1 MKKLFFLA
9 VASLAFLF
17 SATAQVL
24 PKEQMKNT
32 AWSGFGA
39 PINGDV
45 MFYGFTDTFQA
56 RFDRGKFTVEGML
69 NWSFLANY
77 DNEGNVDNFV
87 FGTSNLNP
95 LSLKYGVRS
104 WGNGV
109 WAGENKVS
117 GEISAADK
125 AKIEADGHSD
135 WLNYNDQA
143 NVSNTIQDS
152 YYVNFIY
159 HITKNFDFGVG
170 TKLNWQVGPA
180 PRYGSWLWESDA
192 HVRQGGFS
200 TAYDDRAG
208 AFGSTSMESVGT
220 YKYTVDAPGS
230 ADVVGFVPY
239 ANKYAKR
246 ALGVRFLADNNVFEI
261 GAALPNGFN
270 TDDPAVN
277 TAVRFSPI
285 QWLSLA
291 AALEGAFDDGANF
304 YTGATLGMD
313 AFILDLYFAADSLFT
328 KADDDQA
335 YGTGATIQFS
345 IPGTALT
352 LKPELGINLFQ
363 DSNYDF
369 AWYTGGTLSIGLS
382 KTLILDIWSSFA
394 QGSKDKRWADY
405 KSTEDWNGGHIFDLR
420 PELTFIYSKNTSFA
434 VYVDFEQRTAF
445 DGISRKCWSS
455 GVYWTYTF

>member
-1 MKKLFFLA
+1 MKKLLSVA
-9 VASLAFLF
+9 TASLAFVF
-17 SATAQVL
+17 AANAQVL

-32 AWSGFGA
+32 AWTGFGA
-39 PINGDV
+39 PINGDLTY
-45 MFYGFTDTFQA
+45 YGFTDTFQA

-95 LSLKYGVRS
+95 LSLKYGVRDWDS
-104 WGNGV
+104 GV

-117 GEISAADK
+117 GEISEADK
-125 AKIEADGHSD
+125 LKIKADGHSD

-143 NVSNTIQDS
+143 NVSNTVQDS

-200 TAYDDRAG
+200 TSYDDRAG
-208 AFGSTSMESVGT
+208 AFWPTSMESVGT
-220 YKYTVDAPGS
+220 YKYTVDRPGS

-246 ALGVRFLADNNVFEI
+246 ALGIRFIADKNFFEL

-277 TAVRFSPI
+277 CALRFSPSE
-285 QWLSLA
+285 WLSMA
-291 AALEGAFDDGANF
+291 AVLEGAFDDGANF
-304 YTGATLGMD
+304 YSGATLGMD
-313 AFILDLYFAADSLFT
+313 VIIFEFYFAADSLFT
-328 KADDDQA
+328 SASDDQA
-335 YGTGATIQFS
+335 YGTGATIQFT
-345 IPGTALT
+345 IPNTRLS

-363 DSNYDF
+363 NDNYDF
-369 AWYTGGTLSIGLS
+369 AWYTGGTLSIGLT
-382 KTLILDIWSSFA
+382 KELTLDIWSSFA

-405 KSTEDWNGGHIFDLR
+405 KSTEDWNGGHVFDLR
-420 PELTFIYSKNTSFA
+420 PELSFTYSKNTSFA